1 METRKKS
8 KTLRLTESE
17 LISLVERII
26 NEQVYDSEKLYSRE
40 YIVNKL
46 MRGPRELKK
55 IIKELPY
62 IECTSDRGES
72 HVCTKIPEVVYV
84 YLTGRY

>member
-1 METRKKS
+1 MENRKKS

-17 LISLVERII
+17 LIILVERII
-26 NEQVYDSEKLYSRE
+26 NEQIFDSQKLYSRE

-46 MRGPRELKK
+46 THGPRELKK
-55 IIKELPY
+55 IIKDLPY
-62 IECTSDRGES
+62 LKCYNNKGEL
-72 HVCTKIPEVVYV
+72 HVCTKIPEVVFV

>member
-1 METRKKS
+1 MENRKKS

-17 LISLVERII
+17 LITLVEKII
-26 NEQVYDSEKLYSRE
+26 NEQIFDSQKLYSRE

-46 MRGPRELKK
+46 TNGPRELRK
-55 IIKELPY
+55 IIKGLPY
-62 IECTSDRGES
+62 IECFNNNGES
-72 HVCTKIPEVVYV
+72 HVCTRIPEVVFV